1 MERQGG
7 GRHTGRLGVGPTM
20 GIHLGPMIE
29 CKVAKLHAK
38 QLPRLKEGDVHKCW
52 LPANDVINGLR
63 KPIIY
68 TNVKWIENFRS
79 NCYVHSQDTCTS
91 FFKKVHCMSV

>member
-1 MERQGG
+1 
-7 GRHTGRLGVGPTM
+7 M

-38 QLPRLKEGDVHKCW
+38 QLPRLKEGDIHKCW
-52 LPANDVINGLR
+52 LPANYVINGLS

-68 TNVKWIENFRS
+68 TDVKWIENNKTS
-79 NCYVHSQDTCTS
+79 NQTATYTVRIHVLASLKKCT
-91 FFKKVHCMSV
+91 V